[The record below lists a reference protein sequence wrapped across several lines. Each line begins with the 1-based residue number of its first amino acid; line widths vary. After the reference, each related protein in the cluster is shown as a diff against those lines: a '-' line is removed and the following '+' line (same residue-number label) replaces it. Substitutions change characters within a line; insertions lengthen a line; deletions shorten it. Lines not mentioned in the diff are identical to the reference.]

1 MDSAPLV
8 GRAAQKLIKER
19 YMLTRNWPRRLLCL
33 TLSLPLGS
41 ALACG
46 PDFPMR
52 LLDNRGQTLSE
63 LPEGNFNFEI
73 SRLGRSIA
81 GLKNIAPV
89 TGNQDYSYSEETDQ
103 PSPRDLA
110 EQVGLS
116 VEQQALVKQLRSVA
130 DAHQVEID
138 GKALPPELVLYLAGA
153 AAFNAADYALAAEY
167 FHKVL
172 ALPADQRP
180 LRSTWAAYSLGRALF
195 AMSSQVDAAPGLLA
209 QSRLAFEQTRQLSI
223 DSFSDP
229 LELGVS
235 SLGEEA
241 RVVRTAGDWNR
252 AIELYATQNLQG
264 SPVGYS
270 SLKQLMAELAA
281 MPEVS
286 LAQLLQGKPVQQLVT
301 ASLISRLGWSFGE
314 QPQNELKLIK
324 LLQSSTRGTLE
335 NADRLA
341 AVNYQQGDY
350 ASANA
355 FLEHAGDGGLAWWL
369 RAKLALRDG
378 DKVAAAAAYAKAAQ
392 AFPQDESWG
401 ERRTPDFDYEALQP
415 KCRVE
420 GESAILALQRGEYLQ
435 AFDQLY
441 RSQDIYWFDAAT
453 VAERVLTVDELKHYV
468 DTTLPVPLP
477 FSEQDLKSY
486 IAKMDAEGGENF
498 NAPALT
504 VAAKLRNLLGRRLL
518 REGRYDEAPAY
529 FDNPQLYSLAKWYGE
544 LRRDAESKWWPTK
557 RAFAYFHAADLSRHY
572 GMELLGYEMSP
583 DFATFDGN
591 YSLQSA
597 ELKVGPLVAQEEF
610 NRQQASAAQPDLRYH
625 YRYVAN
631 ELASRAADNLPH
643 TSQAF
648 AAVLCAATG
657 WNADQEQKQVFY
669 RRYINEGPYVGW
681 AGYFGNQCPY
691 PDFQAANKRYVTE
704 LVAPLRSTLR
714 PYKKALEYGGV
725 AVVVAAA
732 LFFINRR
739 RRKAQ

>member
-1 MDSAPLV
+1 MF
-8 GRAAQKLIKER
+8 
-19 YMLTRNWPRRLLCL
+19 TRKWPRHLLCL
-33 TLSLPLGS
+33 SLSLPLGS

-52 LLDNRGQTLSE
+52 LLDNRGQTLAE

-73 SRLGRSIA
+73 SRLGRLIP
-81 GLKNIAPV
+81 GLKNIAPA
-89 TGNQDYSYSEETDQ
+89 TANQDYSYSEADDQ
-103 PSPRDLA
+103 TSPRDLA
-110 EQVGLS
+110 ELVGLS

-130 DAHQVEID
+130 DAHQVEVE
-138 GKALPPELVLYLAGA
+138 GSALPPELVLYLAGA
-153 AAFNAADYALAAEY
+153 VAFNAGDYALATEY

-180 LRSTWAAYSLGRALF
+180 LRSTWAAYSLGRAMF

-209 QSRLAFEQTRQLSI
+209 ESRLAFEQARQLSI
-223 DSFSDP
+223 EGFSDP
-229 LELGVS
+229 LELGVA

-252 AIELYATQNLQG
+252 AIELYATQNLHG

-281 MPEVS
+281 MPEAA
-286 LAQLLQGKPVQQLVT
+286 LAQLLQGKSVQQLVT

-314 QPQNELKLIK
+314 QPANELKLIK
-324 LLQSSTRGTLE
+324 LLHDSTRGTLD

-350 ASANA
+350 ASAKA

-378 DKVAAAAAYAKAAQ
+378 DKVAATAAYAKAAQ
-392 AFPQDESWG
+392 AFPQNESWG
-401 ERRTPDFDYEALQP
+401 ERRTADFDYESLQP

-420 GESAILALQRGEYLQ
+420 GESAILALQRGDYLQ

-441 RSQDIYWFDAAT
+441 RSQDIYWYDAAT

-468 DTTLPVPLP
+468 DTKVPVPAP
-477 FSEQDLKSY
+477 FSQQDLEAY
-486 IAKMDAEGGENF
+486 AARLRVEGGDHIDST
-498 NAPALT
+498 APT
-504 VAAKLRNLLGRRLL
+504 VSGKLRNLLGRRLL
-518 REGRYDEAPAY
+518 REGRYEEAPAY
-529 FDNPQLYSLAKWYGE
+529 FDTPKLYIQAKWYGE
-544 LRRDAESKWWPTK
+544 LRQDAESKWWPSK
-557 RAFAYFHAADLSRHY
+557 RAFAYFHAAELSRHY

-583 DFATFDGN
+583 DFATFNGN
-591 YSLQSA
+591 YSLQSN
-597 ELKVGPLVAQEEF
+597 ELKVGPLLAQEEF
-610 NRQQASAAQPDLRYH
+610 NRQQASAAQPDQRYH
-625 YRYVAN
+625 YRYLAN

-657 WNADQEQKQVFY
+657 WNSDQELKQIFY
-669 RRYINEGPYVGW
+669 KRYVNEGPYVDW
-681 AGYFGNQCPY
+681 ALSFGERCPY
-691 PDFQAANKRYVTE
+691 PDFQKADQRYVTQAISP
-704 LVAPLRSTLR
+704 VRNALR
-714 PYKKALEYGGV
+714 PYKKWLETGGV
-725 AVVVAAA
+725 VAFTAAA
-732 LFFINRR
+732 LLLINRHK
-739 RRKAQ
+739 RRKQA